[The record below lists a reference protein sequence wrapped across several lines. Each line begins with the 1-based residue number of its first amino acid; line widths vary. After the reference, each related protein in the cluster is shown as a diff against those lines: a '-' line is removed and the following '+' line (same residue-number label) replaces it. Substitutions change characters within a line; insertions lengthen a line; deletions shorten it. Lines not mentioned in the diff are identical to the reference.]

1 MSDTP
6 PPPPPSSA
14 PPPLPSAD
22 ELPAAVAVP
31 RRRSHGYAVWLIP
44 ILAALIG
51 LTLGVRAW
59 LATGPTVTITFKT
72 AEDIEPGKT
81 KIKYKNVDIGDVKS
95 IALASDGKGVV
106 VTAEMTQGAQKLLL
120 DDTRFWV
127 VRARF
132 AGSGITGLST
142 LLSGAYIGIDIGT
155 SEESRR
161 DFVGLDV
168 PPSVTAD
175 EPGRE
180 FILRSEDL
188 GSVDIGSPVY
198 FRRVQVGKVTATR
211 LDADGRGVTLRV
223 FVSAPHERHV
233 TENTRFWH
241 ASGLDVALDAGGI
254 KLQTQSLISIVL
266 GGIAFGTPESAEPG
280 TAAGAEHS
288 FALFENQALAMK
300 RTSTEVTPMVAHFTE
315 SLRGLAPGA
324 QVDFRGVVVGEV
336 TSIDVSYDRD
346 RKEFSFPVGMVLY
359 SDRLGSKVSAAIERA
374 QVDPT
379 VLMRRSIERGLRA
392 QLRTA
397 NLLTGQR
404 YVALDFF
411 PGARPVKL
419 AAAAGGNAPAGS
431 SEAPVLEIPTISGS
445 LEDLQATLTSIAKRI
460 ENVPFDEIA
469 ADLRTALQSLDRTL
483 KNTDGLIGRLDGQ
496 LGELVPELK
505 AAIADTRRT
514 MKSADNLLASD
525 TPTQQDLREA
535 LREVSRAAQSMRELT
550 DYVQRR
556 PESLLRGKPGEPE
569 EGGKR

>member
-1 MSDTP
+1 MSDT

-14 PPPLPSAD
+14 PPRLPSAA
-22 ELPAAVAVP
+22 ELPDAVAVP

-51 LTLGVRAW
+51 LTLGARAW
-59 LATGPTVTITFKT
+59 LATGPTITITFKT

-95 IALASDGKGVV
+95 VALAPDGKGVV

-127 VRARF
+127 VRARV

-155 SEESRR
+155 SAESRR
-161 DFVGLDV
+161 EFVGLDV

-280 TAAGAEHS
+280 SAADAEHS

-379 VLMRRSIERGLRA
+379 VLMRRSIDRGLRA

-411 PGARPVKL
+411 PGARPVKP
-419 AAAAGGNAPAGS
+419 AAAPAAEASAGGG
-431 SEAPVLEIPTISGS
+431 EAPVLEIPTISGS

-525 TPTQQDLREA
+525 TPTQQELREA

>member
-6 PPPPPSSA
+6 PPRSSPA
-14 PPPLPSAD
+14 PQDAD
-22 ELPAAVAVP
+22 LPAALAVP
-31 RRRSHGYAVWLIP
+31 RRRSRSYAVWLIP

-51 LTLGVRAW
+51 LSLGVRAW
-59 LATGPTVTITFKT
+59 LATGPTITISFKT

-81 KIKYKNVDIGDVKS
+81 KIKYKNVDIGEVKS
-95 IALASDGKGVV
+95 VALAPDGKGVV
-106 VTAEMTQGAQKLLL
+106 VTAEMTRGADKLLL

-142 LLSGAYIGIDIGT
+142 LLSGAYLGIDIGT
-155 SEESRR
+155 SDESRS

-180 FILRSEDL
+180 FILHSSDL

-211 LDADGRGVTLRV
+211 LDADGQGVTLRV
-223 FVSAPHERHV
+223 FVSAPHEQHV

-254 KLQTQSLISIVL
+254 KLQTQSLLSIVL
-266 GGIAFGTPESAEPG
+266 GGIAFGVPESAEPG
-280 TAAGAEHS
+280 PAAEAAHS

-300 RTSTEVTPMVAHFTE
+300 RTSTEVTPLVAHFSE

-336 TSIDVSYDRD
+336 TAIDVSYDRD
-346 RKEFSFPVGMVLY
+346 RKEFRFPVGMVLY
-359 SDRLGSKVSAAIERA
+359 SDRLRSKVSAAIERA
-374 QVDPT
+374 QADP
-379 VLMRRSIERGLRA
+379 VALLRRSIERGLRA
-392 QLRTA
+392 QLRTT

-411 PGARPVKL
+411 PDARPVKL
-419 AAAAGGNAPAGS
+419 GAPANGPAAAG
-431 SEAPVLEIPTISGS
+431 EAPPLEIPTVSGS
-445 LEDLQATLTSIAKRI
+445 LEDLQATLTNIAKRI
-460 ENVPFDEIA
+460 ERVPFDDIA
-469 ADLRTALQSLDRTL
+469 RDLRTALQSLDRTL
-483 KNTDGLIGRLDGQ
+483 QRTDGLIGRLDAQ
-496 LGELVPELK
+496 LGELAPELK
-505 AAIADTRRT
+505 AAIADTRQT
-514 MKSADNLLASD
+514 MKSANGLLASD

-535 LREVSRAAQSMRELT
+535 LREVARAAQSLRELT
-550 DYVQRR
+550 DYAQRR
-556 PESLLRGKPGEPE
+556 PESFLRGKPGESE

>member
-6 PPPPPSSA
+6 PSPSSPA
-14 PPPLPSAD
+14 PSPVPPAAD
-22 ELPAAVAVP
+22 LPAAVAVP
-31 RRRSHGYAVWLIP
+31 RRRSHSYAVWLIP

-59 LATGPTVTITFKT
+59 LATGPTITITFQT

-95 IALASDGKGVV
+95 IALAPDGKGVI
-106 VTAEMTQGAQKLLL
+106 VTAEMAQGAQKLLR

-142 LLSGAYIGIDIGT
+142 LLSGAYLGIDIGT
-155 SEESRR
+155 SDESRR

-180 FILRSEDL
+180 FVLHSADL

-211 LDADGRGVTLRV
+211 LDADGNGVTLRV
-223 FVSAPHERHV
+223 FVSSPHEKHV
-233 TENTRFWH
+233 TGNTRFWH

-254 KLQTQSLISIVL
+254 KLQTQSLLSIVL
-266 GGIAFGTPESAEPG
+266 GGIAFGLPESAEPG
-280 TAAGAEHS
+280 AVAEAEHG
-288 FALFENQALAMK
+288 FTLFENQALAMK
-300 RTSTEVTPMVAHFTE
+300 RASTEVTPMVAHFAE

-336 TSIDVSYDRD
+336 TAIDVSYDRD
-346 RKEFSFPVGMVLY
+346 AKEFRFPVQMVLY
-359 SDRLGSKVSAAIERA
+359 RDRLGSKVSAAIARA
-374 QVDPT
+374 QVDPV

-397 NLLTGQR
+397 NLLSGQR

-411 PGARPVKL
+411 PQARPVKQG
-419 AAAAGGNAPAGS
+419 APAVGPGAAGDVPA
-431 SEAPVLEIPTISGS
+431 LEIPTVSGS
-445 LEDLQATLTSIAKRI
+445 LEDLQASLTSIAKRI
-460 ENVPFDEIA
+460 ENVPFDDIA
-469 ADLRTALQSLDRTL
+469 RDLRTALQSLDRTL
-483 KNTDGLIGRLDGQ
+483 RRADGLIGRLDGQ

-505 AAIADTRRT
+505 AAIADTRQT
-514 MKSADNLLASD
+514 MRSANNLLATD

-535 LREVSRAAQSMRELT
+535 LREVARAAQSMRELT

-556 PESLLRGKPGEPE
+556 PESLLRGKPGEPG

>member
-1 MSDTP
+1 MSDT

-14 PPPLPSAD
+14 PPPLPSAA
-22 ELPAAVAVP
+22 ELPDAVAVP

-51 LTLGVRAW
+51 LTLGARAW
-59 LATGPTVTITFKT
+59 LATGPTITITFKT

-95 IALASDGKGVV
+95 VALAPDGKGVV

-127 VRARF
+127 VRARV

-155 SEESRR
+155 SAESRR
-161 DFVGLDV
+161 EFVGLDV

-280 TAAGAEHS
+280 SAADAEHS

-411 PGARPVKL
+411 PGARPVKV
-419 AAAAGGNAPAGS
+419 AAAPAAGAPPGG

-525 TPTQQDLREA
+525 TPTQQELRET

>member
-1 MSDTP
+1 MSDTS
-6 PPPPPSSA
+6 PPPSSA
-14 PPPLPSAD
+14 SAPLPGAA

-72 AEDIEPGKT
+72 AEDLEPGKT

-95 IALASDGKGVV
+95 IALAPDGKGVV

-127 VRARF
+127 VRARV
-132 AGSGITGLST
+132 AGSGVTGLST

-155 SEESRR
+155 SSESRR
-161 DFVGLDV
+161 EFVGLDV

-180 FILRSEDL
+180 FILRSADL

-223 FVSAPHERHV
+223 FISAPHEQHV

-266 GGIAFGTPESAEPG
+266 GGIAFGAPESGAPGAAAE
-280 TAAGAEHS
+280 AEHS

-300 RTSTEVTPMVAHFTE
+300 RTSSEVTPMVAHFTE

-324 QVDFRGVVVGEV
+324 QIDFRGVVVGEV

-346 RKEFSFPVGMVLY
+346 RREFSFPVGMVLY

-379 VLMRRSIERGLRA
+379 ELMRRSIERGLRA

-411 PGARPVKL
+411 PGARPVKP
-419 AAAAGGNAPAGS
+419 AAAPAAG
-431 SEAPVLEIPTISGS
+431 SEAPVLEIPTVSGS

-483 KNTDGLIGRLDGQ
+483 KNTDGLIGRLDSQ

-525 TPTQQDLREA
+525 TPTQQELREA

>member
-1 MSDTP
+1 MSDT

-14 PPPLPSAD
+14 PPRLPSAA
-22 ELPAAVAVP
+22 ELPDAVAVP

-95 IALASDGKGVV
+95 IALAPDGKGVV

-155 SEESRR
+155 SAESRR
-161 DFVGLDV
+161 EFVGLDV

-280 TAAGAEHS
+280 SAADAEHS

-411 PGARPVKL
+411 PGARPVKV
-419 AAAAGGNAPAGS
+419 AAAPAAGAPPGG

-525 TPTQQDLREA
+525 TPTQQELRET

>member
-1 MSDTP
+1 MGRMSDTP
-6 PPPPPSSA
+6 PPSSSA
-14 PPPLPSAD
+14 PASLPATA
-22 ELPAAVAVP
+22 ELPEAVAVP

-72 AEDIEPGKT
+72 AEDLEPGKT

-95 IALASDGKGVV
+95 IALAPDGKGVV

-127 VRARF
+127 VRARV
-132 AGSGITGLST
+132 AGSGVTGLST

-155 SEESRR
+155 SSESRR
-161 DFVGLDV
+161 EFVGLDV

-180 FILRSEDL
+180 FILRSADL

-223 FVSAPHERHV
+223 FISAPHEQHV

-266 GGIAFGTPESAEPG
+266 GGIAFGAPESGAPGAAAE
-280 TAAGAEHS
+280 AEHS

-300 RTSTEVTPMVAHFTE
+300 RTSSEVTPMVAHFTE

-324 QVDFRGVVVGEV
+324 QIDFRGVVVGEV

-346 RKEFSFPVGMVLY
+346 RREFSFPVGMVLY

-379 VLMRRSIERGLRA
+379 ELMRRSIERGLRA

-411 PGARPVKL
+411 PGARPVKT
-419 AAAAGGNAPAGS
+419 AAAPAAG

-525 TPTQQDLREA
+525 TPTQQELREA

>member
-1 MSDTP
+1 MLDCDWSSDVC
-6 PPPPPSSA
+6 SS
-14 PPPLPSAD
+14 
-22 ELPAAVAVP
+22 
-31 RRRSHGYAVWLIP
+31 
-44 ILAALIG
+44 
-51 LTLGVRAW
+51 
-59 LATGPTVTITFKT
+59 
-72 AEDIEPGKT
+72 
-81 KIKYKNVDIGDVKS
+81 
-95 IALASDGKGVV
+95 
-106 VTAEMTQGAQKLLL
+106 
-120 DDTRFWV
+120 
-127 VRARF
+127 
-132 AGSGITGLST
+132 
-142 LLSGAYIGIDIGT
+142 
-155 SEESRR
+155 
-161 DFVGLDV
+161 
-168 PPSVTAD
+168 
-175 EPGRE
+175 
-180 FILRSEDL
+180 DL
-188 GSVDIGSPVY
+188 
-198 FRRVQVGKVTATR
+198 
-211 LDADGRGVTLRV
+211 
-223 FVSAPHERHV
+223 
-233 TENTRFWH
+233 
-241 ASGLDVALDAGGI
+241 
-254 KLQTQSLISIVL
+254 SLISIVL
-266 GGIAFGTPESAEPG
+266 GGIAFGAPESGAPGAAAE
-280 TAAGAEHS
+280 AEHS

-300 RTSTEVTPMVAHFTE
+300 RTSSEVTPMVAHFTE

-324 QVDFRGVVVGEV
+324 QIDFRGVVVGEV

-346 RKEFSFPVGMVLY
+346 RREFSFPVGMVLY

-379 VLMRRSIERGLRA
+379 ELMRRSIERGLRA

-411 PGARPVKL
+411 PGARPVKT
-419 AAAAGGNAPAGS
+419 AAAPAAG

-525 TPTQQDLREA
+525 TPTQQELREA

>member
-1 MSDTP
+1 MSDT

-14 PPPLPSAD
+14 PPRLPSAA
-22 ELPAAVAVP
+22 ELPDAVAVP

-95 IALASDGKGVV
+95 IALAPDGKGVV

-155 SEESRR
+155 SAESRR
-161 DFVGLDV
+161 EFVGLDV

-180 FILRSEDL
+180 FILRSQDL

-266 GGIAFGTPESAEPG
+266 GGIAFGAPESGAPGAAAEP
-280 TAAGAEHS
+280 EHS

-336 TSIDVSYDRD
+336 TSIDVSYDRE

-411 PGARPVKL
+411 PGARPVKQ
-419 AAAAGGNAPAGS
+419 AAAAGGDAPAAGG
-431 SEAPVLEIPTISGS
+431 EAPVLEIPTISGS